1 MSPSAK
7 SKSQLQNV
15 ILNWNMPQGLIG
27 LFTCLIICFSFIYL
41 FIYSVYLLYLT
52 LLLNDEEYY

>member
-7 SKSQLQNV
+7 IKSQLQNL

-27 LFTCLIICFSFIYL
+27 LFNYLLFVCL
-41 FIYSVYLLYLT
+41 FIYSVYLPYLT
-52 LLLNDEEYY
+52 LLLNDERY